1 MIDNSENQLKTE
13 VAIPEVSRTETSNW
27 HGTDWNHVNK
37 KVFNLQKQIAK
48 AEREGRGGKVKRLQN
63 LLTRS
68 IAAKKLAVRRVTE
81 NQGAKTPGVDGETWN
96 TPMAKALAVE
106 TLKEEGYKPKPLK
119 RVFIPKPNGKERP
132 LGIPTMKDRAMQA
145 LHKLALE
152 PVTENNAD
160 PNSYGFRPY
169 RSTADAMSQ
178 AYLRLGLKAS
188 PQWILEG
195 DIKGCFD
202 TIDHEWLLANVA
214 MNPKVLRKWLKTGT
228 LYRGVYTDT
237 TAGTPQGG
245 VISPVLANI
254 ALDGLETTVRAMGK
268 YNVVRYVDDFIATGY
283 SKEELEAVKPV
294 IEDFMKERGLTLSPE
309 KTKITHINDG
319 FDFLGWNFRKYGG
332 KLLIKP
338 SEANIQSFLEDIR
351 KTIKSM
357 ATAKQEDVIAA
368 LNPKIRGWANYHKG
382 TVAKIAFNR
391 IDHEIWKTLWSWCR
405 RRHPNK
411 SGNWIRSRYWIQKEG
426 RNWVFASKERQ
437 LVKASDTKITRH
449 IKTPNA
455 LNPFIP
461 TDRKELEELRKRRT
475 KRILF
480 GEVKEL
486 WERQDGKCPN
496 CNQGITEESGWNKH
510 HIQPKAQGGNDELDN
525 LILVCPTCH
534 RQIHNPKYRD
544 NAGSQKG
551 LIKA

>member
-1 MIDNSENQLKTE
+1 
-13 VAIPEVSRTETSNW
+13 
-27 HGTDWNHVNK
+27 
-37 KVFNLQKQIAK
+37 
-48 AEREGRGGKVKRLQN
+48 
-63 LLTRS
+63 
-68 IAAKKLAVRRVTE
+68 
-81 NQGAKTPGVDGETWN
+81 
-96 TPMAKALAVE
+96 MAKALAVE

-119 RVFIPKPNGKERP
+119 RVPIPKPNGKERP
-132 LGIPTMKDRAMQA
+132 LGIPTLKDRAMQA

-152 PVTENNAD
+152 PVAENNAD

-169 RSTADAMSQ
+169 RSTADAMQQ
-178 AYLRLGLKAS
+178 AYLMLSTKAR

-202 TIDHEWLLANVA
+202 NIDHEWLLANVS
-214 MNPKVLRKWLKTGT
+214 MNSKVLRKWLKVGT
-228 LYRGVYTDT
+228 LYQGVYTDT
-237 TAGTPQGG
+237 ITGTPQGG

-254 ALDGLETTVRAMGK
+254 ALDGLEAAVKTVGK
-268 YNVVRYVDDFIATGY
+268 YHVIRYADDFIVTGN

-332 KLLIKP
+332 KLLTKP
-338 SEANIQSFLEDIR
+338 SKANIQSFLEDIR

-357 ATAKQEDVIAA
+357 ATAKQEDVIDA

-382 TVAKIAFNR
+382 TVAKKTYIKV
-391 IDHEIWKTLWSWCR
+391 DHEIWKTLWTWCK

-411 SGNWIRSRYWIQKEG
+411 PEEWIQSRYWKQKEG
-426 RNWVFASKERQ
+426 RNWVFTDKGRQ
-437 LVKASDTKITRH
+437 IIKAIDTKIIRH

-461 TDRKELEELRKRRT
+461 TDRKKLEELRKRRT

-496 CNQGITEESGWNKH
+496 CKQGITEMNWNRH
-510 HIQPKAQGGNDELDN
+510 HIQPKAQGGSDELNN
-525 LILVCPTCH
+525 LILVCSECH
-534 RQIHNPKYRD
+534 KQIHNPIYRD

-551 LIKA
+551 LIQA